1 MGDARVTTLANRR
14 PSVVVAA
21 AIAVL
26 GWSPARSQ
34 ASPQAGKPIIALGEL
49 TVRLND
55 GNPIAKLHA
64 DGRTESLGDSKPGKN
79 ATFTPG
85 PTLHADGTIDLT
97 KGGIKARVD
106 ADGKVFVLAPDAPA
120 QLTARIVGD
129 QLLSASGQTGI
140 RVDGKKLVEFA
151 DGKDTAV
158 IGLIDPTLPPR
169 LKRTALIMTE
179 AFFIDMSIVEK

>member
-1 MGDARVTTLANRR
+1 VLTSVAMLSLHRQITLAVA
-14 PSVVVAA
+14 VV
-21 AIAVL
+21 AVL
-26 GWSPARSQ
+26 GWSPARSL
-34 ASPQAGKPIIALGEL
+34 ASPRTDKRLIALGEM

-55 GNPIAKLHA
+55 GSPIAKLHA

-97 KGGIKARVD
+97 RTGFKARVD
-106 ADGKVFVLAPDAPA
+106 ADGKVFVLAPKAPP
-120 QLTARIVGD
+120 QLAGRIVGD

-158 IGLIDPTLPPR
+158 IGVIDPPSM
-169 LKRTALIMTE
+169 KRTALVMTE
-179 AFFIDMSIVEK
+179 AFFIDMSIVDR

>member
-1 MGDARVTTLANRR
+1 MTTSAGRR
-14 PSVVVAA
+14 LSVVVVAV
-21 AIAVL
+21 IAGVAGL
-26 GWSPARSQ
+26 AWSAARSQ
-34 ASPQAGKPIIALGEL
+34 ASPRTAKPLIALGEL

-97 KGGIKARVD
+97 RIGFKARVD
-106 ADGKVFVLAPDAPA
+106 ADGKILVVAPNAPA
-120 QLTARIVGD
+120 QLAGRIVGD

-158 IGLIDPTLPPR
+158 IGLIDPPR
-169 LKRTALIMTE
+169 LKRTALVMTE
-179 AFFIDMSIVEK
+179 AFFIDMSIVER